1 MTIEDMPTGPEKVAI
16 NVEGLGVRYNLK
28 LTRKNTVR
36 QSFTRRFRFQ
46 GEDSDFW
53 ALSDVSF
60 KVVHGESLAVIGPN
74 GAGKST
80 LLQVLAGIITP
91 SAGVVEVDGHV
102 SSLLQLGAGFD
113 GDLSGR
119 DNIRLA
125 GAFMGLDHNDVE
137 KRLPDMVEYA
147 DLGPFIDAPIKTYS
161 SGMKARLGF
170 SIATSVEPD
179 ILLLDEVLATGD
191 ATFREKSKAR
201 VLDLVKEAKA
211 IVLVTHDMAWVS
223 EYCNKA
229 MLLEKGHIVAAGD
242 PEEVV
247 AIHQEHS
254 AERKAARLAAGVLP
268 VAPSPATADRPGGG
282 ASGGSSGESGAA
294 WSRPAPAP
302 ATDPARA
309 GDGAATPAATAA
321 RR

>member
-1 MTIEDMPTGPEKVAI
+1 MTIEELPATQERVAI
-16 NVEGLGVRYNLK
+16 NVDGLGVRYSLK

-46 GEDSDFW
+46 GDESEFW
-53 ALSDVSF
+53 ALRDVTF

-137 KRLPDMVEYA
+137 QRLPDMVDYA

-170 SIATSVEPD
+170 AIATSVEPD

-191 ATFREKSKAR
+191 ASFREKSKAR
-201 VLDLVKEAKA
+201 VLELVKEAKA
-211 IVLVTHDMAWVS
+211 IVLVTHDMAWVT

-229 MLLEKGHIVAAGD
+229 MLLEKGRLIAEGK
-242 PEEVV
+242 PEDVV
-247 AIHQEHS
+247 EIHREHS
-254 AERKAARLAAGVLP
+254 AQRKALRVAAGVLP
-268 VAPSPATADRPGGG
+268 VETVAPPP
-282 ASGGSSGESGAA
+282 
-294 WSRPAPAP
+294 
-302 ATDPARA
+302 
-309 GDGAATPAATAA
+309 AATPAAGS
-321 RR
+321 